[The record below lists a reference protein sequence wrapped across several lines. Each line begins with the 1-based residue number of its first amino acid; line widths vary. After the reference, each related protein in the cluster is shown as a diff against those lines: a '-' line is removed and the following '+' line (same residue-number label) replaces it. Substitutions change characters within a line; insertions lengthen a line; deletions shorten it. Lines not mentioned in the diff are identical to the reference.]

1 LGARQH
7 RTAPT
12 LEFGPDYGLAI
23 ARKVM
28 QIERGAL
35 RNARPGNR
43 RFGKAGR
50 ECRSRF

>member
-1 LGARQH
+1 MSPQH

-35 RNARPGNR
+35 RNARSCNR